1 MVCRKTLTSG
11 AREIGLF
18 FYWFQTKVAKASIEE
33 LNVNGELFIQA
44 YGKEASDLEIGKLT
58 TEENSNIRINDTEG
72 WGAAIHI
79 TDAEFKSGTTFPNI
93 NRDEGLEPVFKT
105 VDFKNINAADSTIV
119 NQANGK
125 INIGK
130 PTGSNILSVEDTAEN
145 QISIGAEC

>member
-1 MVCRKTLTSG
+1 M
-11 AREIGLF
+11 
-18 FYWFQTKVAKASIEE
+18 
-33 LNVNGELFIQA
+33 FIQA

-72 WGAAIHI
+72 WGGAAIHI

-145 QISIGAEC
+145 